1 MFYIKQNDTSPALK
15 VELKASDGT
24 AINLTGATVHFHMRD
39 IETQVVKVDSAAT
52 VTQATQGHVQ
62 YNWQTGDTNN
72 AGVFEYEFQVTYSD
86 STIETFPN
94 NGYSK
99 LKITPEIS

>member
-1 MFYIKQNDTSPALK
+1 MFFIKQNDTSPALK

-39 IETQVVKVDSAAT
+39 AETQVVKVDRAAS
-52 VTQATQGHVQ
+52 VTQASQGHVQ
-62 YNWQTGDTNN
+62 YNWQTGDT
-72 AGVFEYEFQVTYSD
+72 ATVGAYEYEFQATYSD
-86 STIETFPN
+86 GTIETFPN

-99 LKITPEIS
+99 LKIVAEIS